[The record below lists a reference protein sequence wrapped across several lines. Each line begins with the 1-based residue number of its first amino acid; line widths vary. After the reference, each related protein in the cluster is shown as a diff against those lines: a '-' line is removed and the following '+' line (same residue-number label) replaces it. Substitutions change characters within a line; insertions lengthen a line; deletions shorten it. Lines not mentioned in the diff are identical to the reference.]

1 MKIFLLNLY
10 IDYFI
15 LFLLF
20 FEIDNKKI
28 NIQNNHILMFTS
40 NQKYVNKYKII
51 ELRKT
56 QNKYRKINIQTIVN
70 IPIIITLNKLKY
82 QSIYY

>member
-40 NQKYVNKYKII
+40 NQKYFNKYKII